1 MKRTLRTLI
10 ATAGC
15 ISVLAA
21 CSTGTALNPVVEQ
34 LGDQTTVIA
43 SVSKVEHTQEPSRIA
58 GIETAD
64 FNSLSLASQT
74 AKQQANPEQA
84 LEAAKRENELL
95 QQQIY
100 MLQKAVEASTPEQA
114 IETWARA
121 VKTRNGALQYA
132 MIDPDKRSLVLKA
145 MQERNWVTGLSS
157 PWLERY
163 KISKGTKQ
171 KNGSVLFN
179 VQFDYRTSDDVNKKI
194 AWKDI
199 EAFPVKV
206 SKKEGSWYIENTDIW

>member
-1 MKRTLRTLI
+1 MKRTLLTLA
-10 ATAGC
+10 ATVGC

-21 CSTGTALNPVVEQ
+21 CSTEAALKPVAEK
-34 LGDQTTVIA
+34 LGDQTQVIA
-43 SVSKVEHTQEPSRIA
+43 SVKEPSSIA
-58 GIETAD
+58 GIEPASSL
-64 FNSLSLASQT
+64 SLSLASQP
-74 AKQQANPEQA
+74 AKPQVNSEQA

-95 QQQIY
+95 EQQIY
-100 MLQKAVEASTPEQA
+100 MLEKAVQASTPEQA

-132 MIDPDKRSLVLKA
+132 MIHPDKRKSLLKE
-145 MQERNWVTGLSS
+145 MQERNWVTGVSS

-171 KNGSVLFN
+171 KDGSVLFS

-206 SKKEGSWYIENTDIW
+206 VKKEGNWYVENRDIW